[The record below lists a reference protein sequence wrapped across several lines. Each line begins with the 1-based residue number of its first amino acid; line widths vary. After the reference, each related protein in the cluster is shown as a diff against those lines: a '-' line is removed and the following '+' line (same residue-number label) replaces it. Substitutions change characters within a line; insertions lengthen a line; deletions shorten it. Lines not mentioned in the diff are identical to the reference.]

1 MTEKRLEI
9 VPLQEWGLPDTEKPL
24 VIAGPCSA
32 ETEEQVLETARQL
45 KETGRVTV
53 YRAGIWKPRTRP
65 NAFEGVG
72 SKGLPWL
79 QKVKRE
85 TGLLVSTEV
94 ANIKHVYEALKF
106 GIDILWIGAR
116 TSANPFAMQ
125 EIADAL
131 KGVDIPVLVKNPI
144 IPDLELWIG
153 AIERISNAGIS
164 RIGAIHRGFAN
175 YEKTIY
181 RNLPHWQ
188 IPIDLKYRIP
198 SIPLIN
204 DPSHISGNAELIYD
218 LSQQAMDLNFDGLI
232 IESHIRPH
240 EAWSDARQQ
249 VTPARLAEL
258 LNRLIIRQPLP
269 GNKKTLDEL
278 GELRKIIN
286 ILDDQLLVTLEQRMK
301 VAQKIG
307 HYKKKNN
314 ITILQNKRWED
325 IIRKMLEKGKQKG
338 LRPETINK
346 IFKAIHQ
353 ESINHQV
360 EIMKNGNR
368 KAPYSGYTF

>member
-1 MTEKRLEI
+1 MEI
-9 VPLQEWGLPDTEKPL
+9 VHWKEWGFANTDKPL

-32 ETEEQVLETARQL
+32 ETEEQVMETARQL
-45 KETGRVTV
+45 KEIDQVSV

-79 QKVKRE
+79 RRVKQE

-94 ANIKHVYEALKF
+94 ANIKHVYEALKY

-131 KGVDIPVLVKNPI
+131 KGVDVPVLVKNPI
-144 IPDLELWIG
+144 TPDLELWIG
-153 AIERISNAGIS
+153 AIERIYNAGIK
-164 RIGAIHRGFAN
+164 RVGAIHRGFPT
-175 YEKTIY
+175 YEKTAY

-198 SIPLIN
+198 DIPLIN
-204 DPSHISGNAELIYD
+204 DPSHISGDARLIPD

-232 IESHIRPH
+232 IESHINPK
-240 EAWSDARQQ
+240 EAWSDANQQ
-249 VTPARLAEL
+249 VTPARLADI
-258 LNRLIIRQPLP
+258 LNGLIIRQPLP
-269 GNKKTLDEL
+269 ANGKSLDEL
-278 GELRKIIN
+278 GELRKTIN

-301 VAQKIG
+301 IAEKIG
-307 HYKKKNN
+307 HYKKRNN

-325 IIRKMLEKGKQKG
+325 IIRKMLEKGEQKG

-353 ESINHQV
+353 ESISHQV
-360 EIMKNGNR
+360 EIMK
-368 KAPYSGYTF
+368 K

>member
-1 MTEKRLEI
+1 MTIKLDI
-9 VPLQEWGLPDTEKPL
+9 LPLAEWGLPYKEKPL

-65 NAFEGVG
+65 NSFEGVG

-79 QKVKRE
+79 QKVKNE
-85 TGLLVSTEV
+85 TGLMVSTEV
-94 ANIKHVYEALKF
+94 ANIKHVYEALKY
-106 GIDILWIGAR
+106 GVDILWIGAR

-131 KGVDIPVLVKNPI
+131 KGVDVPVFVKNPI
-144 IPDLELWIG
+144 TPDLELWIG
-153 AIERISNAGIS
+153 AIERIFNAGIK
-164 RIGAIHRGFAN
+164 RVGAIHRGFAT

-188 IPIDLKYRIP
+188 IPIDLKNRMPGLPI
-198 SIPLIN
+198 LN
-204 DPSHISGNAELIYD
+204 DPSHISGKSELIFD
-218 LSQQAMDLNFDGLI
+218 ISQQAMDLNFDGLI
-232 IESHIRPH
+232 IESHRNPA

-249 VTPARLAEL
+249 VTPYELAEIL
-258 LNRLIIRQPLP
+258 SRLIIREPVP
-269 GNKKTLDEL
+269 HNPKVLDEL
-278 GELRKIIN
+278 GELRSIIN

-301 VAQKIG
+301 VAEKIG

-314 ITILQNKRWED
+314 ITILQSKRWED
-325 IIRKMLEKGKQKG
+325 IINKMLEKGRQKG
-338 LRPETINK
+338 LSEETINN

-353 ESINHQV
+353 ESIARQTR
-360 EIMKNGNR
+360 IMKGE
-368 KAPYSGYTF
+368 